1 MLTRDREDLLG
12 EITLLGGLDS
22 LTAKESD
29 ICENVDGDVEIADNV
44 YELNCGGGGGG
55 VVASCGVTSSVDSNT
70 GAVVVCGRDGVETKE
85 RETL

>member
-1 MLTRDREDLLG
+1 MTRDREDLLG

-22 LTAKESD
+22 RTAKESD

-44 YELNCGGGGGG
+44 YELNCGGGG
-55 VVASCGVTSSVDSNT
+55 VVASCGVTSLVDSNT
-70 GAVVVCGRDGVETKE
+70 GAVVVCWRNGVKTKE